1 MAGMRVLLPPFGRL
15 PSASGREV
23 PFVEGM
29 PPIYHTTSGSTA
41 VSRSVEFPMARLL
54 LLKDRIAERPRD
66 RRVLRGPG
74 IEFDATRIQRIGCL
88 LAGNTCV
95 FGSFDRPAELAELCR
110 RAEVTV
116 IQLGAYALNGLAWSE
131 DAVPLPS
138 FTQVSVGG
146 QRVPGSLR
154 RRVIDRLTPNL
165 WVQYATTEVGEISR
179 ATPEEHE
186 RFPEGVGIPP
196 AHVTVE
202 IVDDHDQP
210 VAHGETG
217 NIRVRKNVAPTSY
230 VDDPVASRAFRGG
243 FFHTGDLGSWRPGE
257 PLIHHGRADDLMI
270 LNGINIRPAAI
281 EDRLAA
287 HPDVR
292 EAVAFPI
299 RSRVHGEIPA
309 AAVVRAGGDT
319 DARALLA
326 FCRETLGIR
335 APREIFIVDAMP
347 RSTAG
352 KPLRRALSER
362 FSPARRAG
370 G

>member
-1 MAGMRVLLPPFGRL
+1 
-15 PSASGREV
+15 
-23 PFVEGM
+23 
-29 PPIYHTTSGSTA
+29 
-41 VSRSVEFPMARLL
+41 
-54 LLKDRIAERPRD
+54 
-66 RRVLRGPG
+66 VLRGPG

-95 FGSFDRPAELAELCR
+95 FGALDRPAELAELCR

-116 IQLGAYALNGLAWSE
+116 IQLGAYALSRLAWSP

-165 WVQYATTEVGEISR
+165 WVQYATTEIGEISR
-179 ATPEEHE
+179 AAPDEHE
-186 RFPEGVGIPP
+186 RFPEGVGTPP
-196 AHVTVE
+196 AHVTLE

-210 VAHGETG
+210 VPPGEIG
-217 NIRVRKNVAPTSY
+217 NIRVRKERAPSAY
-230 VDDPVASRAFRGG
+230 VDDPVASRAFRDGLL
-243 FFHTGDLGSWRPGE
+243 FTGDLGSWRPGE
-257 PLIHHGRADDLMI
+257 PIIHHGRADDLMI

-319 DARALLA
+319 EARAFLA

-335 APREIFIVDAMP
+335 APREIFIVDAIP
-347 RSTAG
+347 RSGVG
-352 KPLRRALSER
+352 KPLRRELSER
-362 FSPARRAG
+362 FSPVRRAG